1 MNHHGCS
8 SAFPTGKT
16 DVLCPLFALLRCDN
30 CLIATMLIMQQIA
43 CILRCVAMITGS
55 DELQGIADIMTL
67 IADLLYC
74 SVCACMQTQHKME
87 MDVRDGKLAPKVR
100 LFHLVS

>member
-1 MNHHGCS
+1 
-8 SAFPTGKT
+8 
-16 DVLCPLFALLRCDN
+16 
-30 CLIATMLIMQQIA
+30 MQQIA

-100 LFHLVS
+100 LLDQMPEGVNTQVSPIVGDGAK

>member
-1 MNHHGCS
+1 M
-8 SAFPTGKT
+8 
-16 DVLCPLFALLRCDN
+16 VLPYIVLRCDN
-30 CLIATMLIMQQIA
+30 CLIATMLVMQQIA

-100 LFHLVS
+100 PLVEMPERVNTPVSPIVGDGAK